1 MKIVLLFGYKVAEDA
16 EFGNK
21 VQLLNVA
28 VVDVLVGVRLEALAG
43 GWEDEPLVLL
53 FRKQYRKVTKKI
65 ISRNIA
71 AMKLPSTTAVLVESF
86 PWTGLKVEALVPF
99 DQ

>member
-21 VQLLNVA
+21 VQLLN
-28 VVDVLVGVRLEALAG
+28 VDVLVGVRLEALAG